1 MTRPPVALTVAGS
14 DSGGGAG
21 VQADLKT
28 FTVLGVY
35 GMSAITAVT
44 AQNTVGVSGVAML
57 EPKFVAQQIDAVLD
71 DIGCDAVKT
80 GMLGTAEVVRTV
92 AQRLVAHE
100 APNVVVDPV
109 MIAKSGD
116 RLLADDARA
125 ALIEHLLPVARIVT
139 PNIPEAEVLLGAEV
153 TRETMEDAARALCEL
168 GAGAAVIKGGHLSG
182 GSAEDLLFDARTGE
196 VHRYRTPRLA
206 TTNTHGTG
214 CTFAS
219 AVAAFLARGRRL
231 ERAVAWAKRFVT
243 EAIRRGLPLG
253 AGHGPTDHI
262 GAGRMFR

>member
-1 MTRPPVALTVAGS
+1 MTRLPVALTIAGS

-21 VQADLKT
+21 IQADLKT

-35 GMSAITAVT
+35 GMSALTAVT
-44 AQNTVGVSGVAML
+44 AQNTVGVRGVAML
-57 EPKFVAQQIDAVLD
+57 EPSFVAQQIDAVLD
-71 DIGCDAVKT
+71 DIPCDAVKT
-80 GMLGTAEVVRTV
+80 GMLGTAEIVRTV
-92 AQRLVAHE
+92 AERLIAHD
-100 APNVVVDPV
+100 AANLVVDPV

-116 RLLADDARA
+116 RLLADEARA
-125 ALIEHLLPVARIVT
+125 AVVEALLPIARVVT
-139 PNIPEAEVLLGAEV
+139 PNIPEAEALLGAEV
-153 TRETMEDAARALCEL
+153 THATMEDAARALCAL
-168 GAGAAVIKGGHLSG
+168 GAGAAVIKGGHLEAG
-182 GSAEDLLFDARTGE
+182 PAEDLLFDAQTGE
-196 VHRYRTPRLA
+196 IHRFRAPRLE

-219 AVAAFLARGRRL
+219 AIAAFLARGRRL

-253 AGHGPTDHI
+253 EGHGPTDHI